1 MKSMRKLISMA
12 ALLVAAWGIMGCGS
26 DVDYDEFQEI
36 TQPDTGRVWQQ
47 CRLELDLEVEP
58 FDGRSTRSAGWQDA
72 DEVYL
77 VFSGTEE
84 SVEGKAVYDA
94 TEGTWTLHYY
104 GTLSNTTSSSCK
116 AYYFDGA
123 YTLNSAETAVTLTP
137 NVAVYADASATYTK
151 SGRDIKVKTTLK
163 PQTGRIRFKG
173 AAGTQFTV
181 SGISTYATYTL
192 ASGAFANSSTDISL
206 TVGQDGYTPYVYGV
220 MSSSARKMTVS
231 YSDELAYRTT
241 CEDYVLSTGKSGFME
256 LPTQEAHNGW
266 KTILSK
272 ETFSV
277 NGVSFTMV
285 YVEGGTFSMGATSE
299 QGSDYQ
305 SNEKP
310 IHSVTLSDYYIG
322 ETEVTQELWQAVM
335 GTNPSNFT
343 GNLELPVEYVSWND
357 CQTFIS
363 ALNNLTGRT
372 FALPTEAQWEYAARG
387 GRKSQGYKYSGSNT
401 IGDVAW
407 YSGNASSKTHAV
419 KSKQPNELGLYDMSG
434 NVWEW
439 CSDWYA
445 SYSSA
450 AATDPTGPS
459 SGSYRVLRG
468 GSWRDCATL
477 CRVSG
482 RYYDSPSYAYS
493 NSGLRLVLR

>member
-151 SGRDIKVKTTLK
+151 SGRDIKVKATLK

-181 SGISTYATYTL
+181 SGISAYASYTL
-192 ASGAFANSSTDISL
+192 AGGAFTNNRTDISL
-206 TVGQDGYTPYVYGV
+206 TVGQDGYTPYVYGI
-220 MSSSARKMTVS
+220 MPETDRNMEVS
-231 YSDELAYRTT
+231 YDENKIFRSY
-241 CEDYVLSTGKSGFME
+241 CEDYVLEVGKSGYME
-256 LPTQEAHNGW
+256 LPTDEKHNGW
-266 KTILSK
+266 KTLLSK
-272 ETFSV
+272 ETFTV

-285 YVEGGTFSMGATSE
+285 YVGGGTFSMGATSE
-299 QGSDYQ
+299 QGSDYD
-305 SNEKP
+305 SDERP

-343 GNLELPVEYVSWND
+343 GDLQRPVEMVSWTN

-363 ALNNLTGRT
+363 TLNSLTGRT
-372 FALPTEAQWEYAARG
+372 FSLPTEAQWEYAARG

-401 IGDVAW
+401 VGDVAW
-407 YSGNASSKTHAV
+407 YTSNASSKTHAV

-439 CSDWYA
+439 CNDWYA

-459 SGSYRVLRG
+459 SGSNRVLRG
-468 GSWRDCATL
+468 GSWGYSAAY
-477 CRVSG
+477 CRVSSRSDRSSSG
-482 RYYDSPSYAYS
+482 AFSY
-493 NSGLRLVLR
+493 SGLRLVLR